1 MKKIQVCLLFL
12 LIACMELH
20 AMGFAQAMISLQLKE
35 SSLKQVLNE
44 VEKQTDYRFVYHTG
58 TLPEDKKVSIHV
70 TNATLDEVLSKVFTG
85 LSITYTVKDDN
96 LVVIYSQANQPAVDK
111 VIKGRV
117 TGPDKTPLAGVS
129 VKVTGSAAGTTT
141 DADGGYSLSV
151 PEGASTIEFSMTG
164 YISQT
169 VYIGQ
174 RSIID
179 VSLDMSVRNLNEVIV
194 TGYTGYSRNKSASAV
209 TTVSADKI
217 NEVPIASF
225 EQALQGYVP
234 GLSIS
239 SVSGQPGTS
248 ASVILRGIG
257 TITGNSNVLYVMDG
271 IPIES
276 GEFQAINPADIES
289 VTVLKDASAK
299 ALYGSRGSNGVIVI
313 TSKKGKKGRV
323 VVNYSSQYGI
333 STLTSTRFRMMNTAE
348 RKQFEEGI
356 GVETGLT
363 AGPFWTYSKL
373 NPDYAM
379 KTPAEQALADHIVD
393 SLSHINTN
401 WRDLFLRNGKFM
413 EQQVSASGGNDNIR
427 FYSSL
432 NYFDQQGIART
443 TGLKRYTLKNNVDFT
458 AGRLTAGVNL
468 SLGYSTSNFIQ
479 QENTSSGVRN
489 PLSAVYYAE
498 PYEYPYWPDGKLVTT
513 GDAADYPFLDQRE
526 GSDSYERML
535 NSTNIQ
541 NQFKTIL
548 GTSLSY
554 KLTRDLT
561 AKTRLGIDYSH
572 RESEAWINPDSYAG
586 RRVSPGRLGSLS
598 EGYVQHYSLISTS
611 GLTYNHTFNDVH
623 DVEVSGMFEFLR
635 NTYKSF
641 GYTGYGLDARL
652 PQTPAGLGDPGTYTP
667 LLDGSK
673 TQNATASYIALARY
687 TYNNKYT
694 LNGSFRYDGSSTVP
708 VKSRWHG
715 FYSAGFSWEVKKEDF
730 LSDVAVI
737 SNLHLRASYGTSAS
751 PFANDFAYVT
761 AYARRS
767 SYSPSSYGG
776 SPGIIPNTPGNPN
789 YDWEYAKELNI
800 GFDLALLKSGR
811 IRLTA
816 DFYNRRTYDLF
827 FPRTVSA
834 TSGIIETD
842 ANDANTIPLSSGKMQ
857 NRGVE
862 LDLQGDVIKNKDLIW
877 TLGANMAYNKN
888 KVLDLGGYDEF
899 QYGYTGIIRVGLP
912 FGAQYAPKW
921 AGVDPNNG
929 DPLFYDRHG
938 KITTEYNEDTM
949 SVAGFGTYVP
959 VITGGVTSTLLYKG
973 FTLNVLFSFNAKVTR
988 YNNEDYFNENPSF
1001 ITSNQSIRMLYDR
1014 WKKPGDHA
1022 ILPRI
1027 SAERNF
1033 SSRDFQDAS
1042 YLRLRNVRL
1051 GYDLSGLLGNRKY
1064 IQGAQVYVQ
1073 AQNLL
1078 TWTKWR
1084 GFDPENGNEY
1094 AKFSYPSPRTYTLG
1108 LNVNF

>member
-1 MKKIQVCLLFL
+1 MKKIQVSLLL
-12 LIACMELH
+12 LVIACMELH
-20 AMGFAQAMISLQLKE
+20 ASGFAQAKINLQLKE
-35 SSLKQVLNE
+35 TTLKQVLDE

-58 TLPEDKKVSIHV
+58 TVPEGRKVSIHV
-70 TNATLDEVLSKVFTG
+70 INATLDEVLSKAFVG
-85 LSITYTVKDDN
+85 LPITYTVKDDN
-96 LVVIYSQANQPAVDK
+96 LVIIIPKAITPPADRVIRGQVK
-111 VIKGRV
+111 
-117 TGPDKTPLAGVS
+117 GPDKNPLAGVS
-129 VKVTGSAAGTTT
+129 VKITGSAAGTTT

-151 PEGASTIEFSMTG
+151 PEGASTMEFSMTG

-174 RSIID
+174 RSVID
-179 VSLDMSVRNLNEVIV
+179 VLLELSVRNLNEVIV
-194 TGYTGYSRNKSASAV
+194 TGYTGYTRNRSASAV

-217 NEVPIASF
+217 NEVPVASF

-248 ASVILRGIG
+248 ASVILRGVG
-257 TITGNSNVLYVMDG
+257 TITGNNNVLYVMDG

-276 GEFQAINPADIES
+276 NEFQAINPADIES
-289 VTVLKDASAK
+289 ITVLKDASAK

-313 TSKKGKKGRV
+313 TSKKGKRGRV
-323 VVNYSSQYGI
+323 MVNYSSQYGL
-333 STLTSTRFRMMNTAE
+333 SALTSTKFRMMNTAE

-356 GVETGLT
+356 GQETGAE
-363 AGPFWTYSKL
+363 AGPFWIYSKL
-373 NPDYAM
+373 NPDYAT
-379 KTPAEQALADHIVD
+379 KTPADKALADHIVD
-393 SLSHINTN
+393 SLSHVNTN
-401 WRDLFLRNGKFM
+401 WRDLFLRDGKFM
-413 EQQVSASGGNDNIR
+413 EQQISASGGNENIR

-468 SLGYSTSNFIQ
+468 SLGYSASNLLQ

-489 PLSAVYYAE
+489 PLAAVYYAE
-498 PYEYPYWPDGKLVTT
+498 PYEYPYWPNGKLVTT
-513 GDAADYPFLDQRE
+513 GDGGDYPYLDQRE

-535 NSTNIQ
+535 NSTNNV
-541 NQFKTIL
+541 NQLKTIL
-548 GTSLSY
+548 GTNLSY
-554 KLTRDLT
+554 KITDRLT
-561 AKTRLGIDYSH
+561 AKTRLGIDYSN

-586 RRVSPGRLGSLS
+586 YRVRPGRLGSLS
-598 EGYVQHYSLISTS
+598 EGFVRHYSLITTS
-611 GLTYNHTFNDVH
+611 GLTYSNTFNNVH
-623 DVEVSGMFEFLR
+623 DVEVTGLFEFLR
-635 NTYKSF
+635 NTYKTF

-652 PQTPAGLGDPGTYTP
+652 PQTPAGIGDPGTYTP
-667 LLDGSK
+667 VLSGAK

-730 LSDVAVI
+730 MNDVAVV
-737 SNLHLRASYGTSAS
+737 SNLRLRGSYGTTAS

-761 AYARRS
+761 T
-767 SYSPSSYGG
+767 YSRTSYGG
-776 SPGIIPNTPGNPN
+776 NPGIIPYTPGNPDYN
-789 YDWEYAKELNI
+789 WEYAKELNI
-800 GFDLALLKSGR
+800 GFDLGLLKTGR

-816 DFYNRRTYDLF
+816 EFYDRQTYNLF
-827 FPRTVSA
+827 FPRMVSA
-834 TSGIIETD
+834 TAGIISTD
-842 ANDANTIPLSSGKMQ
+842 AGDANTIPLSSGKMQ

-862 LDLQGDVIKNKDLIW
+862 LDLQGDVIKNKDLTW
-877 TLGANMAYNKN
+877 TLGGNMAYNKN

-921 AGVDPNNG
+921 AGVDPANG
-929 DPLFYDRHG
+929 NPLYYDRYG
-938 KITTEYNEDTM
+938 KITTSYNEDTM

-959 VITGGVTSTLLYKG
+959 VITGGFTSNLSYKG
-973 FTLNVLFSFNAKVTR
+973 FTLSALFSFNAKVTR
-988 YNNEDYFNENPSF
+988 YNNEDYYNENPSF
-1001 ITSNQSIRMLYDR
+1001 ITSNQSTRMLYDR

-1027 SAERNF
+1027 SAKRNF
-1033 SSRDFQDAS
+1033 SSRDFQNAS
-1042 YLRLRNVRL
+1042 YLRLRNVKL
-1051 GYDLSGLLGNRKY
+1051 GYDLSGLLGSRKY
-1064 IQGAQVYVQ
+1064 IQGAQVYMQ

>member
-1 MKKIQVCLLFL
+1 MKKIQVSLLLL

-20 AMGFAQAMISLQLKE
+20 ASGFAQAKINLQLKE
-35 SSLKQVLNE
+35 TTLKQVLDE

-58 TLPEDKKVSIHV
+58 TVPEGRKVSIHV
-70 TNATLDEVLSKVFTG
+70 INATLDEVLSKAFVG
-85 LSITYTVKDDN
+85 LPITYTVKDDN
-96 LVVIYSQANQPAVDK
+96 LVIIIPKAITPPADRVIRGQVK
-111 VIKGRV
+111 
-117 TGPDKTPLAGVS
+117 GPDKNPLAGVS
-129 VKVTGSAAGTTT
+129 VKITGSAAGTTT

-151 PEGASTIEFSMTG
+151 PEGASTMEFSMTG

-174 RSIID
+174 RSVID
-179 VSLDMSVRNLNEVIV
+179 VLLELSVRNLNEVIV
-194 TGYTGYSRNKSASAV
+194 TGYTGYTRNRSASAV

-217 NEVPIASF
+217 NEVPVASF

-248 ASVILRGIG
+248 ASVILRGVG
-257 TITGNSNVLYVMDG
+257 TITGNNNVLYVMDG

-276 GEFQAINPADIES
+276 NEFQAINPADIES
-289 VTVLKDASAK
+289 ITVLKDASAK

-313 TSKKGKKGRV
+313 TSKKGKRGRV
-323 VVNYSSQYGI
+323 MVNYSSQYGL
-333 STLTSTRFRMMNTAE
+333 SALTSTKFRMMNTAE

-356 GVETGLT
+356 GQETGAE
-363 AGPFWTYSKL
+363 AGPFWIYSKL
-373 NPDYAM
+373 NPDYAT
-379 KTPAEQALADHIVD
+379 KTPADKALADHIVD
-393 SLSHINTN
+393 SLSHVNTN
-401 WRDLFLRNGKFM
+401 WRDLFLRDGKFM
-413 EQQVSASGGNDNIR
+413 EQQISASGGNENIR

-468 SLGYSTSNFIQ
+468 SLGYSASNLLQ

-489 PLSAVYYAE
+489 PLAAVYYAE
-498 PYEYPYWPDGKLVTT
+498 PYEYPYWPNGKLVTT
-513 GDAADYPFLDQRE
+513 GDGGDYPYLDQRE

-535 NSTNIQ
+535 NSTNNV
-541 NQFKTIL
+541 NQLKTIL
-548 GTSLSY
+548 GTNLSY
-554 KLTRDLT
+554 KITDHLT
-561 AKTRLGIDYSH
+561 AKTRLGIDYSN

-586 RRVSPGRLGSLS
+586 YRVRPGRLGSLS
-598 EGYVQHYSLISTS
+598 EGFVRHYSLITTS
-611 GLTYNHTFNDVH
+611 GLTYSNTFNNVH
-623 DVEVSGMFEFLR
+623 DVEVTGLFEFLR
-635 NTYKSF
+635 NTYKAF

-652 PQTPAGLGDPGTYTP
+652 PQTPAGIGDPGTYTP
-667 LLDGSK
+667 VLSGAK

-730 LSDVAVI
+730 MNDVAVV
-737 SNLHLRASYGTSAS
+737 SNLRLRGSYGTTAS

-761 AYARRS
+761 T
-767 SYSPSSYGG
+767 YSRTSYGG
-776 SPGIIPNTPGNPN
+776 NPGIIPYTPGNPDYN
-789 YDWEYAKELNI
+789 WEYAKELNI
-800 GFDLALLKSGR
+800 GFDLGLLKTGR

-816 DFYNRRTYDLF
+816 EFYDRQTYNLF
-827 FPRTVSA
+827 FPRMVSA
-834 TSGIIETD
+834 TAGIISTD
-842 ANDANTIPLSSGKMQ
+842 AGDANTIPLSSGKMQ

-862 LDLQGDVIKNKDLIW
+862 LDLQGDVIKNKDLTW
-877 TLGANMAYNKN
+877 TLGGNMAYNKN

-921 AGVDPNNG
+921 AGVDPANG
-929 DPLFYDRHG
+929 NPLYYDRYG
-938 KITTEYNEDTM
+938 KITTSYNEDTM

-959 VITGGVTSTLLYKG
+959 VITGGFTSNLSYKG
-973 FTLNVLFSFNAKVTR
+973 FTLSALFSFNAKVTR
-988 YNNEDYFNENPSF
+988 YNNEDYYNENPSF
-1001 ITSNQSIRMLYDR
+1001 ITSNQSTRMLYDR

-1027 SAERNF
+1027 SAKRNF
-1033 SSRDFQDAS
+1033 SSRDFQNAS
-1042 YLRLRNVRL
+1042 YLRLRNVKL
-1051 GYDLSGLLGNRKY
+1051 GYDLSGLLGSRKY
-1064 IQGAQVYVQ
+1064 IQGAQVYMQ

>member
-1 MKKIQVCLLFL
+1 MKKIQVSLLLL

-20 AMGFAQAMISLQLKE
+20 ASGFAQAKINLQLKE
-35 SSLKQVLNE
+35 TTLKQVLNE

-58 TLPEDKKVSIHV
+58 TLPEDRKVSIHV
-70 TNATLDEVLSKVFTG
+70 TDATLDEVLSKAFSG
-85 LSITYTVKDDN
+85 LPITYTVKDDN
-96 LVVIYSQANQPAVDK
+96 LVIIIPKAPKPPVDRIIRGQ
-111 VIKGRV
+111 VKG
-117 TGPDKTPLAGVS
+117 GPDKNPLAGVS
-129 VKVTGSAAGTTT
+129 VKVTGSAAGVTT

-151 PEGASTIEFSMTG
+151 PDGATTLEFSMTG
-164 YISQT
+164 YTSQT
-169 VYIGQ
+169 IYIGQ
-174 RSIID
+174 RSIVD
-179 VSLDMSVRNLNEVIV
+179 VSLELSVKNLNEVIV
-194 TGYTGYSRNKSASAV
+194 TGYTGYSRNRSASAV
-209 TTVSADKI
+209 TTVAADKI
-217 NEVPIASF
+217 NEVPVASF

-248 ASVILRGIG
+248 ASVILRGVG
-257 TITGNSNVLYVMDG
+257 TITGSNNVLYVMDG

-276 GEFQAINPADIES
+276 NEFQAINPADIES

-313 TSKKGKKGRV
+313 TSKKGKRGRV
-323 VVNYSSQYGI
+323 VVNYSSQYGL
-333 STLTSTRFRMMNTAE
+333 SALTSTKFRMMNTAE

-356 GVETGLT
+356 GLETGAE
-363 AGPFWTYSKL
+363 AGPFWIYSKL
-373 NPDYAM
+373 NPDYAL

-393 SLSHINTN
+393 SLSHVNTN
-401 WRDLFLRNGKFM
+401 WRDLFLHDGKFM
-413 EQQVSASGGNDNIR
+413 EQQISASGGNENIR

-468 SLGYSTSNFIQ
+468 SLGYSASDLLQ

-489 PLSAVYYAE
+489 PLAAVYYAE

-513 GDAADYPFLDQRE
+513 GDGSDYPYLDQRE

-535 NSTNIQ
+535 NSTNKEG
-541 NQFKTIL
+541 QFKTIL
-548 GTSLSY
+548 GTNLSY
-554 KLTRDLT
+554 KITNHLT

-572 RESEAWINPDSYAG
+572 REDEAWINPDSYAG
-586 RRVSPGRLGSLS
+586 SRVTPGRLGSLS
-598 EGYVQHYSLISTS
+598 EGYVQHYSLITTS
-611 GLTYNHTFNDVH
+611 GLTYSNAFNNVH
-623 DVEVSGMFEFLR
+623 DLEVTGLFEFLR

-652 PQTPAGLGDPGTYTP
+652 PQTPAGIGDPGTYTP
-667 LLDGSK
+667 ILAGAK

-730 LSDVAVI
+730 MNDIDVI
-737 SNLHLRASYGTSAS
+737 SNLRLRASYGTTAS

-761 AYARRS
+761 T
-767 SYSPSSYGG
+767 YSRISYGG
-776 SPGIIPNTPGNPN
+776 NPGIIPYTPGNPD

-800 GFDLALLKSGR
+800 GFDLGLLKSNR

-816 DFYNRRTYDLF
+816 EFYNRQTYNLF
-827 FPRTVSA
+827 FPRMVSA
-834 TSGIIETD
+834 TAGIISTD
-842 ANDANTIPLSSGKMQ
+842 AGDANTIPLSSGKMQ

-862 LDLQGDVIKNKDLIW
+862 LDLQGDVIKNKDLTW

-921 AGVDPNNG
+921 AGVDPANG
-929 DPLFYDRHG
+929 DPLYYDRHG
-938 KITTEYNEDTM
+938 KITTDYNEDTM

-959 VITGGVTSTLLYKG
+959 EITGGITSNLFYKG
-973 FTLNVLFSFNAKVTR
+973 FTLSALFSFNAKVTR
-988 YNNEDYFNENPSF
+988 YNNEEYYNENPSF
-1001 ITSNQSIRMLYDR
+1001 ITSNQSTRMLYDR
-1014 WKKPGDHA
+1014 WKKPGDHTF
-1022 ILPRI
+1022 LPRI
-1027 SAERNF
+1027 SAKRNF
-1033 SSRDFQDAS
+1033 SSRDFEDAS
-1042 YLRLRNVRL
+1042 YLRLRNVKL
-1051 GYDLSGLLGNRKY
+1051 GYDLAGLLGSRKY
-1064 IQGAQVYVQ
+1064 IQGAQIYVQ

-1078 TWTKWR
+1078 TFTSWR

-1094 AKFSYPSPRTYTLG
+1094 AKFAYPSPRTYTLG

>member
-1 MKKIQVCLLFL
+1 MKKIQVSLLLL

-20 AMGFAQAMISLQLKE
+20 ATGFAQVKINLQLKE
-35 SSLKQVLNE
+35 TSLKQILDE

-70 TNATLDEVLSKVFTG
+70 TNASLDEVLTKAFTG
-85 LSITYTVKDDN
+85 LPITYRVKDDN
-96 LVVIYSQANQPAVDK
+96 LVVIFAQDQKTLADK
-111 VIKGRV
+111 VIKGQV
-117 TGPDKTPLAGVS
+117 TSSDKTPLAGVS
-129 VKVTGSAAGTTT
+129 VKLTGSATGTTT
-141 DADGGYSLSV
+141 DGAGGYSLTI
-151 PEGASTIEFSMTG
+151 PDGTTTIEFSMTG
-164 YISQT
+164 YASQT
-169 VYIGQ
+169 IYIGQ
-174 RSIID
+174 RTIID
-179 VSLDMSVRNLNEVIV
+179 VTLELSVRNLNEVIV
-194 TGYTGYSRNKSASAV
+194 TGYTGYTRNRSASAV
-209 TTVSADKI
+209 TTVAADKI

-248 ASVILRGIG
+248 ASVILRGVG
-257 TITGNSNVLYVMDG
+257 TITGSSNVLYVMDG

-276 GEFQAINPADIES
+276 NEFQAINPADIES

-313 TSKKGKKGRV
+313 TSKKGKKGRII
-323 VVNYSSQYGI
+323 VNYSSQYGV
-333 STLTSTRFRMMNTAE
+333 STQTSTKFRMMNTAE

-356 GVETGLT
+356 GVETGAT

-373 NPDYAM
+373 NPDYAS
-379 KTPAEQALADHIVD
+379 KTPEEQALADHIVD
-393 SLSHINTN
+393 SLSHVNTN
-401 WRDLFLRNGKFM
+401 WRDLFLHDGKFM
-413 EQQVSASGGNDNIR
+413 EQQISASGGNDNIR

-443 TGLKRYTLKNNVDFT
+443 TGLKRYTLKNNIDFS
-458 AGRLTAGVNL
+458 AGRLAAGVNL

-479 QENTSSGVRN
+479 QENTSSAVRN

-513 GDAADYPFLDQRE
+513 GDAGDYPFLDQRE

-535 NSTNIQ
+535 NSTNRQ
-541 NQFKTIL
+541 NQFKAIV
-548 GTSLSY
+548 GTNLSY
-554 KLTRDLT
+554 KITRSLT
-561 AKTRLGIDYSH
+561 AKTRLGVDYSH

-598 EGYVQHYSLISTS
+598 EGFLQHYSLISTS
-611 GLTYNHTFNDVH
+611 GLTYANTFNQVH
-623 DVEVSGMFEFLR
+623 DLEISGLFEFLR
-635 NTYKSF
+635 NTYRSF

-652 PQTPAGLGDPGTYTP
+652 PQTPAGVGDPGTYTP
-667 LLDGSK
+667 GLSGAHS
-673 TQNATASYIALARY
+673 QNATASYIALARY
-687 TYNNKYT
+687 TYNGKYT
-694 LNGSFRYDGSSTVP
+694 LNASYRYDGSSTVP
-708 VKSRWHG
+708 AKSRWHG
-715 FYSAGFSWEVKKEDF
+715 FYSAGFSWEVKKESF
-730 LSDVAVI
+730 LDDIAVI
-737 SNLHLRASYGTSAS
+737 SNLRLRASYGTTAS

-761 AYARRS
+761 T
-767 SYSPSSYGG
+767 YSRSSYGG
-776 SPGIIPNTPGNPN
+776 NPGIIPYTPGNPN

-800 GFDLALLKSGR
+800 GFDLGLLKSNR

-816 DFYNRRTYDLF
+816 EFYNRQTYNLF
-827 FPRTVSA
+827 FPRMVSA
-834 TSGIIETD
+834 TAGIIETD

-857 NRGVE
+857 NRGFE
-862 LDLQGDVIKNKDLIW
+862 FDLQGDVIRNSHLTW
-877 TLGANMAYNKN
+877 TVGVNMGYNKN

-921 AGVDPNNG
+921 AGVDPANG

-938 KITTEYNEDTM
+938 KITTDYNEDTM

-959 VITGGVTSTLLYKG
+959 VITGGFTSTLQYKG
-973 FTLNVLFSFNAKVTR
+973 FTLSALFSFNAKVTR
-988 YNNEDYFNENPSF
+988 YNNEDYFNENSSF
-1001 ITSNQSIRMLYDR
+1001 ITSNQSTRMLYDR

-1042 YLRLRNVRL
+1042 YLRLRNLKL
-1051 GYDLSGLLGNRKY
+1051 GYDLSGLLGSRKY
-1064 IQGAQVYVQ
+1064 IQGAQVFLQ
-1073 AQNLL
+1073 GQNLL

>member
-1 MKKIQVCLLFL
+1 MQVSLLLL

-20 AMGFAQAMISLQLKE
+20 ASGFAQAKINLQLKE
-35 SSLKQVLNE
+35 TTLKQVLDE

-58 TLPEDKKVSIHV
+58 TVPEGRKVSIHV
-70 TNATLDEVLSKVFTG
+70 INATLDEVLSKAFVG
-85 LSITYTVKDDN
+85 LPITYTVKDDN
-96 LVVIYSQANQPAVDK
+96 LVIIIPKAITPPADRVIRGQVK
-111 VIKGRV
+111 
-117 TGPDKTPLAGVS
+117 GPDKNPLAGVS
-129 VKVTGSAAGTTT
+129 VKITGSAAGTTT

-151 PEGASTIEFSMTG
+151 PEGASTMEFSMTG

-174 RSIID
+174 RSVID
-179 VSLDMSVRNLNEVIV
+179 VLLELSVRNLNEVIV
-194 TGYTGYSRNKSASAV
+194 TGYTGYTRNRSASAV

-217 NEVPIASF
+217 NEVPVASF

-248 ASVILRGIG
+248 ASVILRGVG
-257 TITGNSNVLYVMDG
+257 TITGNNNVLYVMDG

-276 GEFQAINPADIES
+276 NEFQAINPADIES
-289 VTVLKDASAK
+289 ITVLKDASAK

-313 TSKKGKKGRV
+313 TSKKGKRGRV
-323 VVNYSSQYGI
+323 MVNYSSQYGL
-333 STLTSTRFRMMNTAE
+333 SALTSTKFRMMNTAE

-356 GVETGLT
+356 GQETGAE
-363 AGPFWTYSKL
+363 AGPFWIYSKL
-373 NPDYAM
+373 NPDYAT
-379 KTPAEQALADHIVD
+379 KTPADKALADHIVD
-393 SLSHINTN
+393 SLSHVNTN
-401 WRDLFLRNGKFM
+401 WRDLFLRDGKFM
-413 EQQVSASGGNDNIR
+413 EQQISASGGNENIR

-468 SLGYSTSNFIQ
+468 SLGYSASNLLQ

-489 PLSAVYYAE
+489 PLAAVYYAE
-498 PYEYPYWPDGKLVTT
+498 PYEYPYWPNGKLVTT
-513 GDAADYPFLDQRE
+513 GDGGDYPYLDQRE

-535 NSTNIQ
+535 NSTNNV
-541 NQFKTIL
+541 NQLKTIL
-548 GTSLSY
+548 GTNLSY
-554 KLTRDLT
+554 KITDHLT
-561 AKTRLGIDYSH
+561 AKTRLGIDYSN

-586 RRVSPGRLGSLS
+586 YRVRPGRLGSLS
-598 EGYVQHYSLISTS
+598 EGFVRHYSLITTS
-611 GLTYNHTFNDVH
+611 GLTYSNTFNNVH
-623 DVEVSGMFEFLR
+623 DVEVTGLFEFLR
-635 NTYKSF
+635 NTYKAF

-652 PQTPAGLGDPGTYTP
+652 PQTPAGIGDPGTYTP
-667 LLDGSK
+667 VLSGAK

-730 LSDVAVI
+730 MNDVAVV
-737 SNLHLRASYGTSAS
+737 SNLRLRGSYGTTAS

-761 AYARRS
+761 T
-767 SYSPSSYGG
+767 YSRTSYGG
-776 SPGIIPNTPGNPN
+776 NPGIIPYTPGNPDYN
-789 YDWEYAKELNI
+789 WEYAKELNI
-800 GFDLALLKSGR
+800 GFDLGLLKTGR

-816 DFYNRRTYDLF
+816 EFYDRQTYNLF
-827 FPRTVSA
+827 FPRMVSA
-834 TSGIIETD
+834 TAGIISTD
-842 ANDANTIPLSSGKMQ
+842 AGDANTIPLSSGKMQ

-862 LDLQGDVIKNKDLIW
+862 LDLQGDVIKNKDLTW
-877 TLGANMAYNKN
+877 TLGGNMAYNKN

-921 AGVDPNNG
+921 AGVDPANG
-929 DPLFYDRHG
+929 NPLYYDRYG
-938 KITTEYNEDTM
+938 KITTSYNEDTM

-959 VITGGVTSTLLYKG
+959 VITGGFTSNLSYKG
-973 FTLNVLFSFNAKVTR
+973 FTLSALFSFNAKVTR
-988 YNNEDYFNENPSF
+988 YNNEDYYNENPSF
-1001 ITSNQSIRMLYDR
+1001 ITSNQSTRMLYDR

-1027 SAERNF
+1027 SAKRNF
-1033 SSRDFQDAS
+1033 SSRDFQNAS
-1042 YLRLRNVRL
+1042 YLRLRNVKL
-1051 GYDLSGLLGNRKY
+1051 GYDLSGLLGSRKY
-1064 IQGAQVYVQ
+1064 IQGAQVYMQ